1 MGVKQAGTLKPEGVG
16 CPCRQDIPPEP
27 MLLIFRY
34 PGLQGSVPK
43 EIPPSLSFLPHDV
56 TKAQNKLG
64 VLKPSCVNSRKL
76 ARV

>member
-1 MGVKQAGTLKPEGVG
+1 MGIKQAGTLKPEGMG
-16 CPCRQDIPPEP
+16 SPRGQGIPPVP
-27 MLLIFRY
+27 MLLIFSY

-43 EIPPSLSFLPHDV
+43 EIPTDLSFLPHDE

-76 ARV
+76 ACM